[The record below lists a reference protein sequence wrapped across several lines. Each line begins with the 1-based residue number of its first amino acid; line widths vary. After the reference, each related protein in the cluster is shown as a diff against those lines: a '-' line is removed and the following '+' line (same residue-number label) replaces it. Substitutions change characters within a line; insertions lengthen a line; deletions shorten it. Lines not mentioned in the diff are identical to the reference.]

1 MISETMDM
9 KSGMRRRVAPWW
21 VTASALVVALSA
33 CDGLLDVQDPD
44 RFTTDDVDQALP
56 AVAAGVEGDLYTAID
71 QFVIYQGLFSDEL
84 QHTGT
89 WSGYDDIDHG
99 RVRFAN
105 AGSHEA
111 VFQQLL
117 QARWFAGDSE
127 ARFERVLG
135 ESEAA
140 VSQLTAQVRGAGAMA
155 QLLLGQ
161 AYCEAPSGPS
171 EAAVS
176 DSEILQAAVQ
186 RFTDAIQTA
195 QASGSDDWVTT
206 AYAGRARAN
215 LLLGNYAEA
224 ASDAAQVP
232 DGWVKY
238 AQFSTNSTRQDN
250 DVVQL
255 ITAGQNRAAGLREK
269 WWADVDT
276 DANALRDPWTGE
288 SDQRIAILFDGSIGV
303 DGVTDHYSQWKYQA
317 LDSDIPFFDSEEMRL
332 IEAEAALRGG
342 DLTSAMAIMNSL
354 RAAAGLSDLP
364 ATSDTDVV
372 WDYLVHERFAETF
385 MEGQRATDL
394 WRLDLVREVFAAL
407 NDSER
412 PADRP
417 TKFPMDED
425 EARDNPNIEAAASA
439 RCLPMS

>member
-1 MISETMDM
+1 MISDKTMTQIGTR
-9 KSGMRRRVAPWW
+9 SRVAPGW
-21 VTASALVVALSA
+21 VTASALVLALSA

-44 RFTTDDVDQALP
+44 RFTTDDVDQALD
-56 AVAAGVEGDLYTAID
+56 AVAAGVEGDLYTAMD
-71 QFVIYQGLFSDEL
+71 QYVIYQGLFSDEL

-127 ARFERVLG
+127 ARFERVMG
-135 ESEAA
+135 EAEAA
-140 VSQLTAQVRGAGAMA
+140 MSQLTAQVRGAGAMA

-176 DSEILQAAVQ
+176 DNEILQAAVQ

-195 QASGSDDWVTT
+195 QASGADDWVTT

-232 DGWVKY
+232 DGWAKE

-255 ITAGQNRAAGLREK
+255 ITAGQNRAAGIREK

-288 SDQRIAILFDGSIGV
+288 PDQRIAILFDGSIGV

-317 LDSDIPFFDSEEMRL
+317 LDADIPFFDSEEMRL

-342 DLTSAMAIMNSL
+342 DLTSAMDIMNSL

-394 WRLDLVREVFAAL
+394 WRLDMVRGSVRGAQRL
-407 NDSER
+407 
-412 PADRP
+412 
-417 TKFPMDED
+417 
-425 EARDNPNIEAAASA
+425 
-439 RCLPMS
+439 